1 MIYSIKIND
10 KQDNIYDAKITV
22 TNKYLHIDILNGE
35 DVGYLKGVFYEN
47 VFKLDII
54 YVYRNYRNL
63 GLGTEL
69 LDILYLFLENKVEAI
84 TGTFLPLSL
93 EGEYDLDYIEE
104 KDKIFYKNNY
114 FSVSASLLVRP
125 VMEHESSY
133 EFIDNKI
140 VKVQRGKRHER

>member
-1 MIYSIKIND
+1 MIYSIKITD

-22 TNKYLHIDILNGE
+22 TNKYLHIDISNGE

-54 YVYRNYRNL
+54 YVYRKYRNL
-63 GLGTEL
+63 GIGTEL
-69 LDILYLFLENKVEAI
+69 LDILFLFIQGRVKSI

-114 FSVSASLLVRP
+114 FSVSASLLIRP
-125 VMEHESSY
+125 VMEQESSY
-133 EFIDNKI
+133 EVINNEI
-140 VKVQRGKRHER
+140 VKRRGKKHER